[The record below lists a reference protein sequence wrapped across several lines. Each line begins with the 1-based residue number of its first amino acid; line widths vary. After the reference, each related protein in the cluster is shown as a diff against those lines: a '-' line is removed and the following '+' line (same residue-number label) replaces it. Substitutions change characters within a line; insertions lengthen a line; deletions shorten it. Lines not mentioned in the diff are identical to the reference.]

1 MYQLNLSHP
10 PLVSQALESMVSE
23 LCGVLG
29 GKAGVM
35 AQWYQR
41 HSCFMALEAVRRGV
55 VSTQMPVSRSA
66 ELAGGAVDGVL
77 PAMEKESHE
86 DTRAIGLGCLTR
98 WALMLDTVPP
108 KLLLSL
114 KNGLGST
121 ARPTATIFAAAACE
135 LSGCPRL
142 LVQLV
147 SLVPDLLGR
156 VELAAKKPSAF
167 HPDAIFSAKVVLQ
180 VAAVDDAWADRVK
193 EAFPWVALMDQGS
206 FFFPAGVLTPQHAD
220 VVLAGEAAGPLSPH
234 VCTALCRVIA
244 LAARS
249 IDGQAQAGVHP
260 FPDACSSAL
269 IKCMVLPSREVR
281 RVATEATL
289 DVCTVLGGAQA
300 ALLRSCQQVR
310 DRCSKNIGPL
320 YPCKACIDLKVLARM
335 F

>member
-1 MYQLNLSHP
+1 
-10 PLVSQALESMVSE
+10 MVLE
-23 LCGVLG
+23 LCGVLA

-41 HSCFMALEAVRRGV
+41 YSCFMALEEVRQGV
-55 VSTQMPVSRSA
+55 VSTQMPMSRSA

-114 KNGLGST
+114 KNGLGS
-121 ARPTATIFAAAACE
+121 AVRPTATIFAAAACE
-135 LSGCPRL
+135 LSECPRL
-142 LVQLV
+142 LVELA

-156 VELAAKKPSAF
+156 VELATKKPSTF
-167 HPDAIFSAKVVLQ
+167 HPDAVFSAKVVLQ
-180 VAAVDDAWADRVK
+180 VAAAEDSLASRVK

-206 FFFPAGVLTPQHAD
+206 FFFPAGVLTPQYAD
-220 VVLAGEAAGPLSPH
+220 VVLAGEAAGPLLPH
-234 VCTALCRVIA
+234 VCTALCRVIS

-249 IDGQAQAGVHP
+249 LDEQAQAGVQP
-260 FPDACSSAL
+260 FPAACSSAL
-269 IKCMVLPSREVR
+269 MKCMVLPSREVR
-281 RVATEATL
+281 KVATEAAL
-289 DVCTVLGGAQA
+289 GVCNVLSGAQV

-310 DRCSKNIGPL
+310 DI
-320 YPCKACIDLKVLARM
+320 
-335 F
+335 

>member
-1 MYQLNLSHP
+1 MIKYTIYQLNPSSYP
-10 PLVSQALESMVSE
+10 SLVSQALESMVLE
-23 LCGVLG
+23 LCGVLA

-41 HSCFMALEAVRRGV
+41 YSCFMALEEVRRGV
-55 VSTQMPVSRSA
+55 ASTQMPVSRST
-66 ELAGGAVDGVL
+66 ELAVGAVDGAL

-98 WALMLDTVPP
+98 WTLMLDTVPP

-135 LSGCPRL
+135 LSGCPQL

-147 SLVPDLLGR
+147 PLVPDLLER
-156 VELAAKKPSAF
+156 VELAAKKPSTF
-167 HPDAIFSAKVVLQ
+167 HPDGIFSAKVVLQ
-180 VAAVDDAWADRVK
+180 VAAFDDACAGRLK
-193 EAFPWVALMDQGS
+193 EAFPWAALMDQGS
-206 FFFPAGVLTPQHAD
+206 FIFPTGVLSPQYAD
-220 VVLAGEAAGPLSPH
+220 VMLAGGAAGPLLPH
-234 VCTALCRVIA
+234 VCTALCRVIS

-249 IDGQAQAGVHP
+249 LDRQAQAGVQP

-269 IKCMVLPSREVR
+269 MKCMVLPSREVR
-281 RVATEATL
+281 RVASETALE
-289 DVCTVLGGAQA
+289 VCSALGGAQA

-310 DRCSKNIGPL
+310 EGCLGIL
-320 YPCKACIDLKVLARM
+320 AC
-335 F
+335 

>member
-1 MYQLNLSHP
+1 
-10 PLVSQALESMVSE
+10 
-23 LCGVLG
+23 
-29 GKAGVM
+29 M

-41 HSCFMALEAVRRGV
+41 HSYFMALEEVRRGV

-66 ELAGGAVDGVL
+66 ELAGRAVDGIL

-114 KNGLGST
+114 KNGVGSA

-135 LSGCPRL
+135 LSGCHRL

-147 SLVPDLLGR
+147 PLVPDLLGR
-156 VELAAKKPSAF
+156 VELATKKPSTF
-167 HPDAIFSAKVVLQ
+167 HPDAIFSAKVVLE
-180 VAAVDDAWADRVK
+180 VAAVDHSLADRVK
-193 EAFPWVALMDQGS
+193 DAFPWVALMDQGS
-206 FFFPAGVLTPQHAD
+206 FFFPAGVLTPQYAD
-220 VVLAGEAAGPLSPH
+220 VAFAGEAAGPLMPH
-234 VCTALCRVIA
+234 VSTALCRLIS

-249 IDGQAQAGVHP
+249 IDAQARAGVRP

-269 IKCMVLPSREVR
+269 MKCMVLPSREAR
-281 RVATEATL
+281 RAATKAAL
-289 DVCTVLGGAQA
+289 DVCSVLRGAQA

-310 DRCSKNIGPL
+310 DRCPTSYRHIRESALKQWKRCTRRVL
-320 YPCKACIDLKVLARM
+320 QACRVLNVLPV
-335 F
+335 